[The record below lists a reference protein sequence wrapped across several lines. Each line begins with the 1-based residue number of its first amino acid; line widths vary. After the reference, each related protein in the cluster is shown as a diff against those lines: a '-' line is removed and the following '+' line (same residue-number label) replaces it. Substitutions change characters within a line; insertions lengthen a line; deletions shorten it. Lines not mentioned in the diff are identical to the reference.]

1 MPGGKETCLV
11 PAPFWSITGGRLPSV
26 LKPVSLPASSQMRLS
41 PVSWGDTQMC
51 KVVEASW
58 PGIFL
63 GDREKG
69 RAPDSSQGR
78 KGAAAIQKSARPQR
92 NVCCWPEP
100 KDGALQPQRI
110 VFMKAAIKGKW
121 GLLRKLEGM

>member
-78 KGAAAIQKSARPQR
+78 KEQLPSR
-92 NVCCWPEP
+92 NLHDHREMFAV
-100 KDGALQPQRI
+100 
-110 VFMKAAIKGKW
+110 
-121 GLLRKLEGM
+121 GLSPRMGHCSPRGSFS